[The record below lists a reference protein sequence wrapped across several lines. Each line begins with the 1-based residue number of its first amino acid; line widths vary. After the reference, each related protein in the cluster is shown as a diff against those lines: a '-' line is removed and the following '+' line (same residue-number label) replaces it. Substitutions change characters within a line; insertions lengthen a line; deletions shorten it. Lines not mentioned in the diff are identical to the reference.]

1 MCGLKAAQMHEW
13 PFRAAKELQQPLA
26 AQDSFFALGK
36 RYSDIPPFIIHALDG
51 YFVSIFHGFCALM
64 TLGHSATSS

>member
-1 MCGLKAAQMHEW
+1 MCGPKAAQMHKW

-36 RYSDIPPFIIHALDG
+36 RYSDIPPFIIHALN
-51 YFVSIFHGFCALM
+51 
-64 TLGHSATSS
+64 